1 MENINK
7 FTPCVFD
14 KCTLDH
20 AAMPTAEQSRPLS
33 MQVVM
38 PFGSKV
44 FQAAG
49 IIIIKVVI
57 SHHQVALSVITML
70 GLASLQ
76 SYSICEEKAQ
86 FISVVKLVFTVKV
99 HTGGQTVGALPA
111 VALLPFKDLPLTFP
125 LRFAIRQPQTSTL
138 AAPRGWEKI

>member
-1 MENINK
+1 
-7 FTPCVFD
+7 
-14 KCTLDH
+14 
-20 AAMPTAEQSRPLS
+20 

-86 FISVVKLVFTVKV
+86 FISVVKLVFPVKV

-111 VALLPFKDLPLTFP
+111 VALLPFKDLPSTFP